1 MDRTF
6 VIESHRVTSSGPDE
20 VMSLILDPASWS
32 SWQSEIVVAEGPKQ
46 AGSGSVARGRARLLG
61 FAVHGHS
68 TAVEVEPATYDH
80 DVIVGVRMRVRYRV
94 DETENGTL
102 ITHRMSA
109 DLPGGLSGRLLSLFL
124 RGRLRRLQKRALA
137 NLARRSE
144 TLGERQGT

>member
-1 MDRTF
+1 VKGSSATDRTF
-6 VIESHRVTSSGPDE
+6 VIESRRVTSSGPDE
-20 VMSLILDPASWS
+20 VMSLILDPASW
-32 SWQSEIVVAEGPKQ
+32 Q

-94 DETENGTL
+94 DETEDGTL

-144 TLGERQGT
+144 ELGERPGT